1 MLNTKLKVGE
11 HSISVEVRSVRTN
24 GGYRR
29 ENVGMSNRNPLEN
42 SGPRK
47 SKVSS
52 ATKIDGGLGGP
63 KAMAKAVADG
73 QSVNIPTLPF
83 FAMG

>member
-1 MLNTKLKVGE
+1 M
-11 HSISVEVRSVRTN
+11 S

-29 ENVGMSNRNPLEN
+29 ENVGMSNRYPDEK

-63 KAMAKAVADG
+63 KAMAKAEADG

-83 FAMG
+83 FAME